1 MPVSKPRSAVTQE
14 ALCAALMRHAGNKT
28 AAAIHLGVHR
38 DTVRK
43 LMLEYGLGDKPLS
56 GGYGKPLEP
65 NIMPLPEKGKIT
77 RYLLTSAQNNTKVF
91 TAFLKNLE
99 AYAERTQAQLMISR
113 FTYNKTAY
121 DNAYMAKPGRRGH
134 GGTDEDGCWYDQ
146 AIAPYVC
153 DGIDSGSGRY
163 QLAPDLQWCA
173 ELNILPTAVNPLS
186 DLDVYAGHNSA
197 IFPHAKVAM
206 KSPPRMPNDPPRFLY
221 TTGTVTQ
228 LNYIQRKAGQ
238 KAEFHHIF
246 GALIVEVNS
255 DGDWWARQINASS
268 DGSFYDCPGGKVVK
282 VSKGVVTEGHRALAI
297 GWGDVH
303 ASEIDT
309 EVSDVNWGRPEVK
322 VSGIPGDSRSTRL
335 VMHPG
340 AIDSLRPSYQF
351 MHDLFSMRSRSHHE
365 MKKFGRM
372 YSKYVKGQDSVLDEV
387 QATRLVM
394 QKAHRDWCK
403 MVVVNSNHDRHG
415 ERWLDDADYR
425 YDLPNVKF
433 FLEAQLARVNA
444 IEADEP
450 KEWCFL
456 EWALRK
462 EGCPKATFLAI
473 EESFLIGPKGHQVE
487 CGLHGDIGP
496 NGARGST
503 RNLAKLGRRNNK
515 GHDHQATI
523 FEGTYSAGVCGL
535 DLTYNKGPTSWS
547 VSHILSYTS
556 GKRAIL
562 SQRAGRLWA

>member
-1 MPVSKPRSAVTQE
+1 MPVQKPRSAVTQE

-28 AAAIHLGVHR
+28 AAAIHLGIYR
-38 DTVRK
+38 GTVRK

-65 NIMPLPEKGKIT
+65 NVLPLPPKGEIF

-91 TAFLKNLE
+91 NAFLKNLE
-99 AYAERTQAQLMISR
+99 AYKEYKPARLMISR

-121 DNAYMAKPGRRGH
+121 DNAHMAKPGRRNQ

-146 AIAPYVC
+146 SIAPYVC
-153 DGIDSGSGRY
+153 DGADSGSGRY

-173 ELNILPTAVNPLS
+173 ELNILPTAVAPLS

-206 KSPPRMPNDPPRFLY
+206 RSMPRMPNDAPRYLY

-255 DGDWWARQINASS
+255 EGDWWVRQINASS
-268 DGSFYDCPGGKVVK
+268 DGSFYDCPGGNVVR
-282 VSKGVVTEGHRALAI
+282 VSKGRVTEGHRALAI

-303 ASEIDT
+303 ASEIDA
-309 EVSDVNWGRPEVK
+309 EVSDVNWGR
-322 VSGIPGDSRSTRL
+322 
-335 VMHPG
+335 PG

-351 MHDLFSMRSRSHHE
+351 MNDLFSMRSRSHHE
-365 MKKFGRM
+365 TKKFGRM
-372 YSKYVKGQDSVLDEV
+372 YSKYIKGQDSVLEEV
-387 QATRLVM
+387 QTTRQVM
-394 QKAHRDWCK
+394 QKAHRPWCK
-403 MVVVNSNHDRHG
+403 TVVVSSNHDRHG
-415 ERWLDDADYR
+415 ERWLDEADYR

-433 FLEAQLARVNA
+433 FLEAQLARVSA
-444 IEADEP
+444 IEADGP

-456 EWALRK
+456 EWALNK
-462 EGCPKATFLAI
+462 EGCPRATFLGI

-523 FEGTYSAGVCGL
+523 YEGTYSAGVCQL

-547 VSHILSYTS
+547 VSHILTYTS
-556 GKRAIL
+556 GKRCIL